1 MSADLRGMYVAVAAA
16 TAAIAAAATASH
28 LNTTMEQQILMRETE
43 MHNLITQMSE
53 ESRKYL
59 NEVAAGI
66 FNRNIHVDG
75 ILTQKFGDF
84 QRSVLDRLNA
94 FIATQSVSGD
104 EIKRVVHDV
113 LRTEMTTA
121 NATLEEH
128 MHALDLAAAGHT
140 HALRE
145 TLTNLAGGIY
155 NHNKHFQDE
164 FMQRF
169 KLANV
174 TASHEVGEAGVNAI
188 NLQARNIN
196 KTLSENSIHL
206 QRLFA
211 KRLDQMTAE
220 TRSEIK
226 SVIESAVA
234 NQSKLLEERLR
245 ETLSRIE
252 AEQREA
258 ISTERS
264 NKKRRNSETGDY
276 GLKMQDALDSLKAT
290 TTQIIETKSEEV
302 ARALGETQ
310 KATAALEISVKELRS
325 SNKELVRSENLSR
338 EATNGLHAN
347 VVKLN
352 QTMNQVSISH
362 LQDFIRKTGIEAA
375 RRSQGGSSS

>member
-43 MHNLITQMSE
+43 MQNLITQMSE
-53 ESRKYL
+53 ASRKYL
-59 NEVAAGI
+59 NEVAGGI
-66 FNRNIHVDG
+66 FNRNMDVDG

-84 QRSVLDRLNA
+84 EKSFLDRLNA
-94 FIATQSVSGD
+94 FIATHSVSGD

-145 TLTNLAGGIY
+145 TLTVLASSIY
-155 NHNKHFQDE
+155 HNNKHFQDE

-174 TASHEVGEAGVNAI
+174 TASHEAGEASVNAI
-188 NLQARNIN
+188 HLQTRNIIR
-196 KTLSENSIHL
+196 TISENSIHL

-211 KRLDQMTAE
+211 ERLDQMTTE
-220 TRSEIK
+220 TRIEIK

-325 SNKELVRSENLSR
+325 SNKEVVRSETLSR
-338 EATNGLHAN
+338 EAMNGLHTN

-352 QTMNQVSISH
+352 QTMNKVSISH
-362 LQDFIRKTGIEAA
+362 LQDYILKAGNEAA
-375 RRSQGGSSS
+375 RRLQGGSSS

>member
-1 MSADLRGMYVAVAAA
+1 
-16 TAAIAAAATASH
+16 
-28 LNTTMEQQILMRETE
+28 
-43 MHNLITQMSE
+43 
-53 ESRKYL
+53 
-59 NEVAAGI
+59 
-66 FNRNIHVDG
+66 
-75 ILTQKFGDF
+75 
-84 QRSVLDRLNA
+84 
-94 FIATQSVSGD
+94 
-104 EIKRVVHDV
+104 
-113 LRTEMTTA
+113 
-121 NATLEEH
+121 
-128 MHALDLAAAGHT
+128 
-140 HALRE
+140 
-145 TLTNLAGGIY
+145 
-155 NHNKHFQDE
+155 
-164 FMQRF
+164 
-169 KLANV
+169 
-174 TASHEVGEAGVNAI
+174 
-188 NLQARNIN
+188 
-196 KTLSENSIHL
+196 
-206 QRLFA
+206 
-211 KRLDQMTAE
+211 MTAE

-338 EATNGLHAN
+338 EATNGLHTN

-352 QTMNQVSISH
+352 QTMNQISISQM
-362 LQDFIRKTGIEAA
+362 QDFIRKTGIEAA
-375 RRSQGGSSS
+375 RRLQGGSSS

>member
-1 MSADLRGMYVAVAAA
+1 
-16 TAAIAAAATASH
+16 
-28 LNTTMEQQILMRETE
+28 

-53 ESRKYL
+53 ASRTYL

-66 FNRNIHVDG
+66 FNRNIHVDE

-94 FIATQSVSGD
+94 FIATHSVSGD

-145 TLTNLAGGIY
+145 TLTVLAGGIY
-155 NHNKHFQDE
+155 HHNKKFQDE

-211 KRLDQMTAE
+211 KRLDQMTTE

-325 SNKELVRSENLSR
+325 SNKELLRSENLSR
-338 EATNGLHAN
+338 EATNGLHTN

-352 QTMNQVSISH
+352 QTMNQVSISQM
-362 LQDFIRKTGIEAA
+362 QDYMRKVGIEAA
-375 RRSQGGSSS
+375 RRLQGGSSS

>member
-43 MHNLITQMSE
+43 MQNLITQMSE
-53 ESRKYL
+53 ASRTYL

-94 FIATQSVSGD
+94 FIATHSVSGD

-113 LRTEMTTA
+113 LRTEMTSA

-145 TLTNLAGGIY
+145 TLINLAGGIY

-174 TASHEVGEAGVNAI
+174 TASREVGEAGVNAI
-188 NLQARNIN
+188 HLQTRNIN

-252 AEQREA
+252 SEKKESLSMESA
-258 ISTERS
+258 
-264 NKKRRNSETGDY
+264 NKKRKNSETGDWDR
-276 GLKMQDALDSLKAT
+276 KMREALDDLKAAT
-290 TTQIIETKSEEV
+290 AKILETKSEEHEKEFRD
-302 ARALGETQ
+302 ARDRGFYLGE
-310 KATAALEISVKELRS
+310 SVKKLELNTNEVLKS
-325 SNKELVRSENLSR
+325 SKKTQTYLQSLEGNVNLLNETMRRVGIDDFRRHMFSGPQ
-338 EATNGLHAN
+338 ATIAG
-347 VVKLN
+347 K
-352 QTMNQVSISH
+352 
-362 LQDFIRKTGIEAA
+362 
-375 RRSQGGSSS
+375 SQ

>member
-43 MHNLITQMSE
+43 MQNLITQMSE
-53 ESRKYL
+53 ASRTYL

-94 FIATQSVSGD
+94 FIATHSVSGD

-113 LRTEMTTA
+113 LRTEMTSA

-145 TLTNLAGGIY
+145 TLINLAGGIY

-174 TASHEVGEAGVNAI
+174 TASREVGEAGVNAI
-188 NLQARNIN
+188 HLQTRNIN

-252 AEQREA
+252 SEKKESLSMESA
-258 ISTERS
+258 
-264 NKKRRNSETGDY
+264 NKKRKNSETGDWDR
-276 GLKMQDALDSLKAT
+276 KMREALDDLKAAT
-290 TTQIIETKSEEV
+290 AKILETKSEEHEKEFRD
-302 ARALGETQ
+302 ARDRGFYLGE
-310 KATAALEISVKELRS
+310 SVKMLELNTNEVLKS
-325 SNKELVRSENLSR
+325 SKKTQTYLQSLEGNVNLLNETMRRVGIDDFRRHMFSGPQ
-338 EATNGLHAN
+338 ATIAG
-347 VVKLN
+347 K
-352 QTMNQVSISH
+352 
-362 LQDFIRKTGIEAA
+362 
-375 RRSQGGSSS
+375 SQ